1 MTNKIK
7 SIIFPTMIKLKTI
20 ELKVDE
26 MLDTGASKNLLF
38 ETLVP
43 QKYQQTLVQPVEL
56 VQYNQQKLIL
66 TKYISNVPIIINN
79 ITLVLPQTNLVPT
92 ISLQPFIL
100 GLNFVPSLQ

>member
-26 MLDTGASKNLLF
+26 MLDTIASKNLLF

-43 QKYQQTLVQPVEL
+43 LEDQQTLVQPVEL
-56 VQYNQQKLIL
+56 IQYNQQKLTL

-92 ISLQPFIL
+92 ISL
-100 GLNFVPSLQ
+100 